1 MIRHVPFWLDRFPKS
16 RRPSYPRFRGEAEAR
31 VAIIGGGLTGC
42 ACAWSFAAAGI
53 RTIVIE
59 ADRIGAGATA
69 SGPGMVRE
77 DFDASFQETASLYG
91 LRAARVLWQG
101 MRRASL
107 EFAATLRRLRIRCD
121 LAPQDLL
128 TIALRDPDAGRRLR
142 REYEA
147 RRAAGLDHTW
157 MTPAAVGRSA
167 AIAAA
172 GAIRTRGAVVDPYRA
187 CVGLAAAAVARG
199 AQRFEQSR
207 VLRIRTSRKRVE
219 IVVKGGTVR
228 AEAVV
233 AAVPAWPEPGQR
245 AALTDLRALRRHL
258 RPEHGYAVVT
268 GSLRAEVRR
277 ELGTRAAVLRD
288 DAEPPHV
295 VRWLREDRVLVAGA
309 DQPPVATRA
318 ADKVLTQRTGQ
329 LMYEL
334 STIYPAI
341 SGAMPEWSWQY
352 AHEGTIDSLPYVGTH
367 RNFPRH
373 LFALGHN
380 RHGLAVSWLAA
391 RVLLRNFL
399 DEPAKGDELFGFSR
413 ILSS

>member
-157 MTPAAVGRSA
+157 MTPAAVAITKPRTPPITNITSELSFVEPANRKSVVSMPSRPTDEKASRARA
-167 AIAAA
+167 AIEPRDSA
-172 GAIRTRGAVVDPYRA
+172 
-187 CVGLAAAAVARG
+187 
-199 AQRFEQSR
+199 
-207 VLRIRTSRKRVE
+207 TS
-219 IVVKGGTVR
+219 I
-228 AEAVV
+228 
-233 AAVPAWPEPGQR
+233 
-245 AALTDLRALRRHL
+245 
-258 RPEHGYAVVT
+258 
-268 GSLRAEVRR
+268 
-277 ELGTRAAVLRD
+277 
-288 DAEPPHV
+288 
-295 VRWLREDRVLVAGA
+295 
-309 DQPPVATRA
+309 
-318 ADKVLTQRTGQ
+318 
-329 LMYEL
+329 
-334 STIYPAI
+334 
-341 SGAMPEWSWQY
+341 
-352 AHEGTIDSLPYVGTH
+352 
-367 RNFPRH
+367 
-373 LFALGHN
+373 
-380 RHGLAVSWLAA
+380 
-391 RVLLRNFL
+391 
-399 DEPAKGDELFGFSR
+399 
-413 ILSS
+413 